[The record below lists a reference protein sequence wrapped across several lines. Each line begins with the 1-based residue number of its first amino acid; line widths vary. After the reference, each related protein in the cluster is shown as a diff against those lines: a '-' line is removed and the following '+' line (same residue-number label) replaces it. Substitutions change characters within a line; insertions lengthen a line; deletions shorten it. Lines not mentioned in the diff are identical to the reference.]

1 MPITVGVG
9 LKEDGSRRV
18 LRGVSGNREGGR
30 EVGKVKDGFGEEKTF
45 EGVKGGLARRG
56 PVPGKV
62 LLGEVEEGAG
72 DIGIVR
78 DESSV
83 EVGETKERADV
94 FHLGWGWPTCD
105 AVELDG
111 VHGQLAGFHDHAEV
125 LDFVGGELALFKLQM
140 KVEFGHVL
148 EDAFRAFFME
158 GGVGGVDKKIIHID
172 DEPSFGNHIAE
183 GVVHEALEGGGG
195 VGESEEHHRGFEKS
209 FVSDEGRLPL
219 VAILDSYVVI
229 PPADVELSENFG
241 IP

>member
-9 LKEDGSRRV
+9 LKEDGARHV
-18 LRGVSGNREGGR
+18 LRGISGNCKGGG
-30 EVGKVKDGFGEEKTF
+30 EVGKAKDGLGEEKTF

-72 DIGIVR
+72 DVGIVR
-78 DESSV
+78 DESPV
-83 EVGETKERADV
+83 EVGETKERANV

-125 LDFVGGELALFKLQM
+125 LNLVGGELALFELQM
-140 KVEFGHVL
+140 KVEFGHAL

-158 GGVGGVDKKIIHID
+158 GGVG
-172 DEPSFGNHIAE
+172 
-183 GVVHEALEGGGG
+183 
-195 VGESEEHHRGFEKS
+195 
-209 FVSDEGRLPL
+209 
-219 VAILDSYVVI
+219 
-229 PPADVELSENFG
+229 
-241 IP
+241 